1 VTRATHRWRSATGW
15 LGKPARPAEPHRQR
29 VWRPLGPRASRTP
42 FLLAKLGWVLLVAA
56 VVTLGAAALS
66 WTRTPMYRSS
76 ADVLVEPRAVPGVT
90 TLQAPDM
97 GTEKAIASS
106 GAVVALASHSLGV
119 PTGDLSAGL
128 SVSVPVDTHVLRIS
142 VSNPDPVQARL
153 WAQTLAEA
161 YVAFHASALPA
172 GLPAGAKPPAQII
185 TSAGL
190 PRSPASPDHL
200 LDLGVAAVIGLSLG
214 VGTAILRDR
223 FDDRV
228 RGPADLEERTGAPTL
243 ALVPAFRRRRDG
255 FAGRLVIGHGP
266 DSAVAEAYRNL
277 RSRVLQVARHGEVRT
292 IVVTSPARQAT
303 TTVAANLAAALALTG
318 RRVVLV
324 CADLRRPR
332 AHQLFGVDNRVGLT
346 GVVAGASLVQALRT
360 TGIDGLMMLP
370 AGEYAV
376 DPGAVLQAPVLPRVL
391 DELRRRADLVVI
403 EAPPVLAGADTP
415 ALAERAELV
424 LLVGDARRT
433 TRGEVDAAARQLTHV
448 RATVAGCVLD
458 NVGRT
463 RRLPRLAARETPYR
477 GSVAV
482 PAAGDGATMPPT
494 GDGAPVPPGGDGA
507 VAELP
512 RMLLG
517 VGDTQVTQPTN
528 HTPITGR

>member
-1 VTRATHRWRSATGW
+1 
-15 LGKPARPAEPHRQR
+15 
-29 VWRPLGPRASRTP
+29 
-42 FLLAKLGWVLLVAA
+42 VLLVAA

-66 WTRTPMYRSS
+66 WTRTPMYKSS
-76 ADVLVEPRAVPGVT
+76 ADVLVEPRAVPGAT
-90 TLQAPDM
+90 APQAPDM
-97 GTEKAIASS
+97 GTEKAVASS
-106 GAVVALASHSLGV
+106 GAVVALAAHSLGV

-128 SVSVPVDTHVLRIS
+128 SVSVPVDTHVLRIA
-142 VSNPDPVQARL
+142 VSDPDPVRAQL

-172 GLPAGAKPPAQII
+172 GLPAGIRPPAEII
-185 TSAGL
+185 TSASL

-200 LDLGVAAVIGLSLG
+200 IDLGVAAVIGLSLG

-223 FDDRV
+223 LDDRL
-228 RGPADLEERTGAPTL
+228 RGPADLEERTGAPTM

-277 RSRVLQVARHGEVRT
+277 RSRVLQVTQHQEVRT
-292 IVVTSPARQAT
+292 IVVTSPAGHAT

-318 RRVVLV
+318 RRVFLV

-346 GVVAGASLVQALRT
+346 GVVAGGASLVQALRGT
-360 TGIDGLMMLP
+360 RIDGLMVLP
-370 AGEYAV
+370 AGEIAI
-376 DPGAVLQAPVLPRVL
+376 DPGAVLQAPTMPRVL

-415 ALAERAELV
+415 GLAERAELV

-433 TRGEVDAAARQLTHV
+433 TRGEVEAAARQLTHV
-448 RATVAGCVLD
+448 KARVAGCVLD

-463 RRLPRLAARETPYR
+463 RWLPRLAARETPYR
-477 GSVAV
+477 GSAAV
-482 PAAGDGATMPPT
+482 PPGGDRAA
-494 GDGAPVPPGGDGA
+494 VPPGGDGA
-507 VAELP
+507 LVELP
-512 RMLLG
+512 PMLRAG
-517 VGDTQVTQPTN
+517 GDTQATQPAN